1 MRFSAKLPVGGTEGK
16 TLLSCLSVILAC
28 SAGAVWLAGSCRYP
42 WIARGMAGLPG
53 ACGLAGLFWA
63 ANLLK
68 QKEDLVST
76 RERERDWHRHLF
88 ETLFNRLPLGAYLK
102 DPEGKFTRVN
112 EAMADRLGLMEPSEA
127 EGKGHREF
135 FQSEYADAVREIE
148 SQVYHSREPAVHK
161 EELEASEELGDAWIS
176 VSRFP
181 LCDLDQN
188 AIGLLCISQDM
199 TARKFTEQ
207 ALEGANTQLTGWVT
221 ELEQQSDQT
230 VQLSEMGEMLQTCVD
245 EEEATTIINRYAQTL
260 FSRGSGVL
268 AVMKASRNYVET
280 VAAWGTAVTS
290 EYIFPPEQCWALR
303 RGRIHAMEQGDHN
316 VRCNHLLAGFHGSAL
331 CVPMMAQGEA
341 LGVLH
346 ISLPEGT
353 RAFTTAQ
360 QRLATTF
367 AERVGLALA
376 NLKLREQLRAQSV
389 RDALT
394 GLFNRR
400 YMEESLEREIRR
412 ASRSEKPVAAIM
424 VDLDHFKQFNDTFGH
439 EAGDMLLREFG
450 NIARSHTRKE
460 DIACRYGGEEFLI
473 ILPDAP
479 LDVAVTRAEQIRESI
494 KRLDLKSSGRPIGM
508 VTASIGVAMFPEH
521 AQTVE
526 TLVKAAD
533 TALYEAKHGGRDRV
547 VLAIETYA

>member
-1 MRFSAKLPVGGTEGK
+1 MVLTGSCGDAWVSRGLVSIALLLSAVALY
-16 TLLSCLSVILAC
+16 TLLQIVGSARAELAK
-28 SAGAVWLAGSCRYP
+28 AKREAGSQAHLLDAVFERMP
-42 WIARGMAGLPG
+42 IAM
-53 ACGLAGLFWA
+53 
-63 ANLLK
+63 
-68 QKEDLVST
+68 
-76 RERERDWHRHLF
+76 
-88 ETLFNRLPLGAYLK
+88 YLK
-102 DPEGKFTRVN
+102 DNNGRFLRVN
-112 EAMADRLGLMEPSEA
+112 EAMADRLGLMDPSEA
-127 EGKGHREF
+127 VGRSHPEF
-135 FQSEYADAVREIE
+135 FQAEYAEAVRQAEVAVLE
-148 SQVYHSREPAVHK
+148 SGEPSKHR

-181 LCDLDQN
+181 LTDMDGN
-188 AIGLLCISQDM
+188 PAGLLCISQDM

-207 ALEGANTQLTGWVT
+207 ALECANAQLTGWVT
-221 ELEQQSDQT
+221 ELEQQSEQT
-230 VQLSEMGEMLQTCVD
+230 VLLSEMGEMLQTCLD
-245 EEEATTIINRYAQTL
+245 EEEATTLINRYAQNL
-260 FSRGSGVL
+260 FSAGSGVL
-268 AVMKASRNYVET
+268 ATMKASRNYVET
-280 VAAWGTAVTS
+280 VAAWGSEVSS

-303 RGRIHAMEQGDHN
+303 RGRLHSMEQGDRN
-316 VRCNHLLAGFHGSAL
+316 VRCTHLVSDFRGSAL

-346 ISLPEGT
+346 VAVPENG
-353 RAFTTAQ
+353 RPFSKAQ

-376 NLKLREQLRAQSV
+376 NLKLREQLRSQSV

-394 GLFNRR
+394 GLYNRR

-412 ASRSEKPVAAIM
+412 AARNEKPVAAIM
-424 VDLDHFKQFNDTFGH
+424 VDLDHFKRFNDTFGH

-450 NIARSHTRKE
+450 NIARSYVRKE

-479 LDVAVTRAEQIRESI
+479 MDIATMRAEEIREAV
-494 KRLDLKSSGRPIGM
+494 KRLELKSSGRPIGM

-521 AQTVE
+521 AQAVD

-547 VLAIETYA
+547 VIAVETYA